1 MAVARMDR
9 MDRFARPERVE
20 RVQPTQPTYVR
31 RYNPGMVRDP
41 EEARAIRDARVVSR
55 PSPGLRVPRR
65 ALLLGI
71 VLGGGFLQHV
81 LVSTPLE
88 AAPIPLTVATG
99 AMAAAPAVAA
109 APATS
114 DRAAVPAVSRG
125 GTIAGTRVGA
135 GAAASI
141 SSAPIHSVAAPVA
154 PEHSTTGTT
163 GTTSTTGTTT
173 VRVAVP
179 VAAARA
185 TVLSIHLP
193 PVGLIGDRARAALA
207 PNPGGDLMHTP
218 SVSVTAIRD
227 ALQSAGSPLLSATFA
242 DQKDAAEYIWD
253 EGRVLGVDPAVLM
266 GIFQHES
273 GLGTQGMARQTNSIG
288 NIRPVGN
295 QPQLAGYRLYSS
307 WQEGIDDCYRLLRSY
322 VRGGA
327 TTVAATI
334 PVWAPPSDNND
345 DGAYISSVLDTMGS
359 LAANSGR

>member
-1 MAVARMDR
+1 MAVAHLDR
-9 MDRFARPERVE
+9 MDRFAQPERAQ
-20 RVQPTQPTYVR
+20 RVQPTQPVYVR
-31 RYNPGMVRDP
+31 RYNPGIVRDP
-41 EEARAIRDARVVSR
+41 DEARAIRDARVVSR
-55 PSPGLRVPRR
+55 PVRGLRVPRR

-88 AAPIPLTVATG
+88 AAPTPLTVAAG
-99 AMAAAPAVAA
+99 AMAAAPSAA
-109 APATS
+109 APALS
-114 DRAAVPAVSRG
+114 AAPGQAVARVGTGG
-125 GTIAGTRVGA
+125 GTTEGIRTGA
-135 GAAASI
+135 QAAPGVSGAF
-141 SSAPIHSVAAPVA
+141 IHSAVVVPVA
-154 PEHSTTGTT
+154 LKHGTT
-163 GTTSTTGTTT
+163 GTTTA
-173 VRVAVP
+173 RAAVV
-179 VAAARA
+179 VAAGR
-185 TVLSIHLP
+185 TSVLSFHLP
-193 PVGLIGDRARAALA
+193 PVGLIGDRARGALA
-207 PNPGGDLMHTP
+207 TNQDGDIMHAP

-227 ALQSAGSPLLSATFA
+227 ALQAAGSPLLSATFA

-273 GLGTQGMARQTNSIG
+273 GLGAQGMARQTNSIG

-327 TTVAATI
+327 TTVASAI

-345 DGAYISSVLDTMGS
+345 DSAYISSVLDTMGS
-359 LAANSGR
+359 LAANSGQ

>member
-1 MAVARMDR
+1 MAVAHIDRMDR
-9 MDRFARPERVE
+9 MDRFAQPERMQ
-20 RVQPTQPTYVR
+20 RVQPTQPAYVR
-31 RYNPGMVRDP
+31 RYNPGIVRDP
-41 EEARAIRDARVVSR
+41 DEARAIRDARVVSQPGR
-55 PSPGLRVPRR
+55 GLRIPRR

-88 AAPIPLTVATG
+88 VAPMPLTVATS

-109 APATS
+109 APN
-114 DRAAVPAVSRG
+114 RAAVQAV
-125 GTIAGTRVGA
+125 AQVGA
-135 GAAASI
+135 GGGTTAGIRTGAQAAPGASGASI
-141 SSAPIHSVAAPVA
+141 HSAAVVPVA
-154 PEHSTTGTT
+154 LERGTT
-163 GTTSTTGTTT
+163 GMTGTTT
-173 VRVAVP
+173 AHVAVAI
-179 VAAARA
+179 AAGR
-185 TVLSIHLP
+185 TSVLSFHLP

-207 PNPGGDLMHTP
+207 TNQDGDIMHAP

-227 ALQSAGSPLLSATFA
+227 ALQAAGSPLLSATFA
-242 DQKDAAEYIWD
+242 DHKDAAEYIWD

-327 TTVAATI
+327 TTVATAI

-345 DGAYISSVLDTMGS
+345 DSAYISSVLDTMGS
-359 LAANSGR
+359 LAADSGQ